1 MVKADK
7 TFTLEVKE
15 EVENVFF
22 KEEEK
27 EFLKNMFLASGSI
40 ANPQKEYHLE
50 ILTDT
55 IEMAESIIE
64 ILKGFGIEAKF
75 LEKKYKFVV
84 YIKSSEMIALFLNV
98 IGAHNSLFKFEDEK
112 VMHELNNNINR
123 VVNCETANISKI
135 VNTSLRQIEIIQ
147 KIGIDNL
154 PENLREIARLRCENP
169 DASLKELGEMMKVPL
184 GKSGVNH
191 KLKKIESLC
200 NYCQNP

>member
-1 MVKADK
+1 MIKQDK
-7 TFTLEVKE
+7 SFTLEVKE
-15 EVENVFF
+15 EIKNISFE
-22 KEEEK
+22 EEEK
-27 EFLKNMFLASGSI
+27 EFLKEAFLSSGSI

-55 IEMAESIIE
+55 VEMAENIIS
-64 ILKGFGIEAKF
+64 ILKEFGIDAKF

-84 YIKSSEMIALFLNV
+84 YIKSSDMISLFLNI

-135 VNTSLRQIEIIQ
+135 VNTSLRQIEII
-147 KIGIDNL
+147 KRIGIENL
-154 PENLREIARLRCENP
+154 PENLQEVAQLRCENP
-169 DASLKELGEMMKVPL
+169 EMSLKELGELMKVPL

-191 KLKKIESLC
+191 KLKKIESLYE
-200 NYCQNP
+200 NK

>member
-1 MVKADK
+1 MLKQDK
-7 TFTLEVKE
+7 TFTLEVKDE
-15 EVENVFF
+15 IKDILFD
-22 KEEEK
+22 EEEK
-27 EFLKNMFLASGSI
+27 EFLKNVFLMSGSI
-40 ANPQKEYHLE
+40 ADPHKEYHLE

-55 IEMAESIIE
+55 LEMSQNIID

-84 YIKSSEMIALFLNV
+84 YIKSSEMIALFLNI

-135 VNTSLRQIEIIQ
+135 VNTSLRQIEIIK
-147 KIGIDNL
+147 KIGIENL
-154 PENLREIARLRCENP
+154 PENLQEVARLRCENP
-169 DASLKELGEMMKVPL
+169 EMSLKEIGEMLKVPL

-191 KLKKIESLC
+191 KLKKIESLYC
-200 NYCQNP
+200 NS

>member
-1 MVKADK
+1 MGKQDK
-7 TFTLEVKE
+7 SFTLEVKSE
-15 EVENVFF
+15 IENVFF
-22 KEEEK
+22 DDESK
-27 EFLKNMFLASGSI
+27 EFLRTVFLTSGSV
-40 ANPQKEYHLE
+40 ADPHKEYHLE

-55 IEMAESIIE
+55 TEMAENIID
-64 ILKGFGIEAKF
+64 ILKTFGIEAKF

-135 VNTSLRQIEIIQ
+135 VNTSLRQIEIIK
-147 KIGIDNL
+147 KIGIENL
-154 PENLREIARLRCENP
+154 PENLQEIARLRCENP
-169 DASLKELGEMMKVPL
+169 DMSLKELGEMMKVPL

-191 KLKKIESLC
+191 KLKKIEKLC
-200 NYCQNP
+200 E

>member
-1 MVKADK
+1 MGKQDK

-15 EVENVFF
+15 EIENVFL
-22 KEEEK
+22 KEKEK
-27 EFLKNMFLASGSI
+27 EFLKNIFLVSGSI

-55 IEMAESIIE
+55 IDVALSIID

-84 YIKSSEMIALFLNV
+84 YIKSSEMIALFLNI
-98 IGAHNSLFKFEDEK
+98 IGAHNSLFKFEDAK
-112 VMHELNNNINR
+112 VIHELNNNINR

-135 VNTSLRQIEIIQ
+135 VNASLRQIEIIK

-154 PENLREIARLRCENP
+154 PENLREIAQLRCDNP

-191 KLKKIESLC
+191 KLKKIESLY
-200 NYCQNP
+200 NYCQNS

>member
-1 MVKADK
+1 MIKQDK
-7 TFTLEVKE
+7 SFTVEVKE
-15 EVENVFF
+15 EIKNISF
-22 KEEEK
+22 EEGEK
-27 EFLKNMFLASGSI
+27 EFLKEVFLSSGSI

-55 IEMAESIIE
+55 VEMAENVIS
-64 ILKGFGIEAKF
+64 ILKEFGIDAKF

-84 YIKSSEMIALFLNV
+84 YIKSSDMISLFLNI

-135 VNTSLRQIEIIQ
+135 VNTSLRQIEII
-147 KIGIDNL
+147 KRIGIDNL
-154 PENLREIARLRCENP
+154 PENLQEVARLRCENP
-169 DASLKELGEMMKVPL
+169 EMSLKELGELMKVPL

-191 KLKKIESLC
+191 KLKKIESLYE
-200 NYCQNP
+200 NR